1 MRSWVVVGLVGV
13 AVSACQG
20 EQRKRE
26 EAQLIEEAQVAVTEK
41 LLDPN
46 PVFRDVSVED
56 GGFSVCGTVNGM
68 NRAGGYSGSR
78 RFVWVKGGVA
88 IIEDPNPG
96 YQMREG
102 SRDPAACMF
111 NAQFDE
117 CKGMPSSDSMSS
129 CLAEF

>member
-1 MRSWVVVGLVGV
+1 MALSLGGCGLVGG
-13 AVSACQG
+13 QG
-20 EQRKRE
+20 AKDT
-26 EAQLIEEAQVAVTEK
+26 ALIEEAQVAVTEK

-46 PVFRDVSVED
+46 PVFRDVSVEA
-56 GGFSVCGTVNGM
+56 GGVSVCGTVNGM

-102 SRDPAACMF
+102 TRDPAACMF
-111 NAQFDE
+111 DAQFDE
-117 CKGMPSSDSMSS
+117 CKGMAPSDTMTS
-129 CLAEF
+129 CLSGF